1 MIHCNAGV
9 SRSASLVVAW
19 LITRQKMSYEQAV
32 IHVRSKR
39 ICINTTHFED
49 ELMVLEAD
57 IKVSSK
63 LIEYLT
69 PL

>member
-1 MIHCNAGV
+1 M
-9 SRSASLVVAW
+9 VAW

-39 ICINTTHFED
+39 ICINTTDFED

-57 IKVSSK
+57 IKVGSE